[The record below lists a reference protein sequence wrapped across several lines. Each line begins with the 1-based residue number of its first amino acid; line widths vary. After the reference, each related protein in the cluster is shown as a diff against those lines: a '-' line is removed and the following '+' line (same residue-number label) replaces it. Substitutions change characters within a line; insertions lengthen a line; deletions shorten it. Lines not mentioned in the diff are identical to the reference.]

1 MRQIFLN
8 AMSAEDTLGAVG
20 DLESEEPDV
29 DREDIIEEVELK

>member
-8 AMSAEDTLGAVG
+8 AMRAENTLASVG